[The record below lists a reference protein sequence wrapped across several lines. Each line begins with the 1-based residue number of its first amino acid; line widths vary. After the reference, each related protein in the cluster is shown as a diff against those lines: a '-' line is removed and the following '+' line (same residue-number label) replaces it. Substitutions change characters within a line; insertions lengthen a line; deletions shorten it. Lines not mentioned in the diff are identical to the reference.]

1 MAEINRK
8 SVLMECLS
16 IMREE
21 LRICSANYNGLV
33 PKQGMEEAWAQCR
46 RKVDILEDLIH
57 AMDCEQVRRTI
68 ANWQFEV
75 MKYGPTALKLDGPE
89 TNATMTGGTDHEE
102 GTAEH

>member
-8 SVLMECLS
+8 SVLLECLD

-21 LRICSANYNGLV
+21 LRICSAKYNGLV

-46 RKVDILEDLIH
+46 KKVDILEDLIH
-57 AMDCEQVRRTI
+57 AMDSEEVRRTI

-75 MKYGPTALKLDGPE
+75 MKHGPTALKLDGPE
-89 TNATMTGGTDHEE
+89 DSGTM
-102 GTAEH
+102 

>member
-33 PKQGMEEAWAQCR
+33 PKKGMEEAWAQCR
-46 RKVDILEDLIH
+46 RKVGILEDLIH
-57 AMDCEQVRRTI
+57 AMDSEPVRAVI
-68 ANWQFEV
+68 AHWQMEV
-75 MKYGPTALKLDGPE
+75 MANGPTALKLDGPE
-89 TNATMTGGTDHEE
+89 VKNNR
-102 GTAEH
+102 